1 MGKRET
7 MKLEYYKQ
15 TDTLYI
21 EFKEGTAKTQ
31 KEISKDMVLDLDE
44 NGSVI
49 GIEIE
54 YASKHLDVQSLQVKD
69 ILDVAFKVAV

>member
-1 MGKRET
+1 
-7 MKLEYYKQ
+7 MKVEYYKQ

-21 EFKEGTAKTQ
+21 EFKEGTSKSQ
-31 KEISKDMVLDLDE
+31 KEISKNMVLDLDE
-44 NGSVI
+44 NENVI

-54 YASKHLDVQSLQVKD
+54 YASKHLDVNSLQVKD

>member
-1 MGKRET
+1 MNL
-7 MKLEYYKQ
+7 KLAQPKH
-15 TDTLYI
+15 
-21 EFKEGTAKTQ
+21 K

-54 YASKHLDVQSLQVKD
+54 YASKHLDVHSLQVKD
-69 ILDVAFKVAV
+69 ILEVAFKVAV

>member
-1 MGKRET
+1 
-7 MKLEYYKQ
+7 
-15 TDTLYI
+15 
-21 EFKEGTAKTQ
+21 
-31 KEISKDMVLDLDE
+31 MVLDLDK

-54 YASKHLDVQSLQVKD
+54 YASKHLDVHSLQVKD